1 MVGHCDGRHT
11 ETAGLGHQIV
21 ESSSTIEHRVLGMY
35 VKMDEFVR
43 RHSDPP
49 PVTVNGD

>member
-1 MVGHCDGRHT
+1 V
-11 ETAGLGHQIV
+11 
-21 ESSSTIEHRVLGMY
+21 Y

-49 PVTVNGD
+49 PVTVNSDSHRQRDIVQLYARTG